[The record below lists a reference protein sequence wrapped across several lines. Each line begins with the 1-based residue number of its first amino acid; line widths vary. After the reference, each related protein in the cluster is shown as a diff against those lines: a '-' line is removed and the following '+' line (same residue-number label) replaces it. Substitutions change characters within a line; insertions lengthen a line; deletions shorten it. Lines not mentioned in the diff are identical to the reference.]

1 MPSPCT
7 LEVVR
12 PYCPQMLSHRF
23 HVRAIR
29 SNGCCRLECQR
40 DVHFHKYLC
49 IYNFFQLR
57 INPQRE
63 RERERERERRELREK
78 LRIHQGCLLQI
89 LRELLIFLIY
99 SLRTA
104 RRKIWNVIFFFL
116 FFCAQCISCLCGYAL

>member
-1 MPSPCT
+1 
-7 LEVVR
+7 
-12 PYCPQMLSHRF
+12 MLSHRF

-63 RERERERERRELREK
+63 RERERERRELREK

-104 RRKIWNVIFFFL
+104 RRKIWNVIFFF
-116 FFCAQCISCLCGYAL
+116 FFFVHNVFHVYAVMPFEILNNIYHIVYMLSVV